1 MSLESTASPMLA
13 VIRRTRPSVALVAF
27 ALALA
32 GTLAVAM
39 LQSREPFYYD
49 SGSYWELGQTF
60 TQHGHF
66 SLLNFNS
73 PLRGYLL
80 PLITHCLREIRAA
93 LQWTSSSMA
102 KLFNALLFA
111 LIGAVLGP
119 RLAEMAWPNWRWS
132 IGRRTALAVLLLVFW
147 SGFLNFPLSDF
158 PALAMTLLA
167 IIAVARYDAPGW
179 MLVAGLACGAA
190 IDMRPSYLLLAP
202 ILIVLVAWSWFE
214 QRGEQQA
221 SVRRRSL
228 CMGMLVAGLV
238 IVSLP
243 QSLSS
248 HRYYKTWSFIPGSA
262 INLTGFQLSNGLRI
276 QRYETYVGTGHG
288 PQMFYEDEAGKRILK
303 EQPDE
308 TVTGL
313 RQYLKIVV
321 KHPVTMADLF
331 IRHVIN
337 GLDQRNTTPYIEHLA
352 TRSHRW
358 LRLAG
363 FLLVFLA
370 LVRLLWPAARRLLG
384 PARWRYPA
392 ALVLCCLT
400 SVPSAVETRYLLPVY
415 LLSYIM
421 VLLPAW
427 PSPIGP
433 SNEGLRRY
441 RTSATIVLAF
451 VVFCA
456 IAFHVAGEA
465 TRQLAFG

>member
-1 MSLESTASPMLA
+1 
-13 VIRRTRPSVALVAF
+13 VIRRVPASVPLATFLV
-27 ALALA
+27 ALA

-39 LQSREPFYYD
+39 LQGREPFYYD

-66 SLLNFNS
+66 SLLNFTS

-80 PLITHCLREIRAA
+80 PLITHCLREVRAA
-93 LQWTSSSMA
+93 LQWTSSSTA
-102 KLFNALLFA
+102 KLFNAVIFA

-119 RLAEMAWPNWRWS
+119 RLAEIAWPNWRWGS
-132 IGRRTALAVLLLVFW
+132 GRRIALTALLLIFW

-167 IIAVARYDAPGW
+167 IIAITRYDAPGW

-202 ILIVLVAWSWFE
+202 ILVTLVAWSWFE
-214 QRGEQQA
+214 QRGEPHA
-221 SVRRRSL
+221 SVRKRSL
-228 CMGMLVAGLV
+228 CIGLLITGLIV
-238 IVSLP
+238 VSLP

-248 HRYYKTWSFIPGSA
+248 HRFYKTWSFIPGSA

-303 EQPDE
+303 EQPNE

-313 RQYLKIVV
+313 SQYLEIVA

-331 IRHVIN
+331 VRHIVN
-337 GLDQRNTTPYIEHLA
+337 GLDQRNTTPYVQHLA

-370 LVRLLWPAARRLLG
+370 LLRVLWPTARRLLE
-384 PARWRYPA
+384 PARWRYPI
-392 ALVLCCLT
+392 ALLLCCLT

-415 LLSYIM
+415 LLSYFMI
-421 VLLPAW
+421 LLPAW
-427 PSPIGP
+427 PNPIGP
-433 SNEGLRRY
+433 ASEGLRRY
-441 RTSATIVLAF
+441 RTLATISVTLVAF
-451 VVFCA
+451 LA
-456 IAFHVAGEA
+456 IAFHIAGEA